1 MAASAIALAD
11 ISHIMS
17 IGDKSALSLQFDIIT
32 LPDPANDVTTTTTT
46 TGDGAAESSMREYA
60 LLSSRTKQLSIHEI
74 QTVLPHSGK
83 FASHFVG
90 SRIIS
95 NPLFFA
101 LSRVDPLFFAL
112 AHFQRVIAA
121 KTLGDAGQLEK
132 WQPIDQ
138 TLAHVPS
145 IIMKVLHLP
154 TSLASNGVDQIGQLS
169 HLLDVSNMCGGDLIL
184 CKFSNE
190 RTLKWLVVKFE
201 RSVEAL
207 RRRLSDKKRRA
218 TKKSYGQRT
227 RGESGAFSSS
237 FSLAES
243 EGPHD
248 AASRRSDATK
258 DSNGGKREIIRF
270 DLSKEEEQSI
280 SVDALQLVCDYL
292 STEWKEKLCKEVG
305 LTNGDLIGKKK
316 IKPSPTSDGQKKTVI
331 NGQKRARG
339 QEDADALLQYTT
351 GSNDLKAIT
360 REKKQKCVAKSVGL
374 KRLAKVNTKGMKSMT
389 SFFGANLKKK

>member
-11 ISHIMS
+11 ISHIRS
-17 IGDKSALSLQFDIIT
+17 ISDKSALSLQFDIIT
-32 LPDPANDVTTTTTT
+32 LPDPANDATTTTTTT
-46 TGDGAAESSMREYA
+46 TGDGAAESSMREYV

-95 NPLFFA
+95 NPL
-101 LSRVDPLFFAL
+101 LHVTTRVDPLFFAL
-112 AHFQRVIAA
+112 AR
-121 KTLGDAGQLEK
+121 LGGAGRPEK

-145 IIMKVLHLP
+145 TIMTVLHLP
-154 TSLASNGVDQIGQLS
+154 TSLASNGVGQIGQLS

-184 CKFSNE
+184 CKFSKE
-190 RTLKWLVVKFE
+190 RTLKWLVAKFE
-201 RSVEAL
+201 RSVEVL

-218 TKKSYGQRT
+218 SKKSYGQRT

-243 EGPHD
+243 EGPND
-248 AASRRSDATK
+248 AESTRSDATK
-258 DSNGGKREIIRF
+258 DSNGEKREIISF

-292 STEWKEKLCKEVG
+292 STEWKENLCKEVG
-305 LTNGDLIGKKK
+305 LTHGNLIGKKK
-316 IKPSPTSDGQKKTVI
+316 IEPSPTSDGQKKTVI
-331 NGQKRARG
+331 SGEKRARG

-389 SFFGANLKKK
+389 SFFGTNLKKK